1 MNSSTENM
9 IGQVLEPVFRAFPS
23 DAARRI
29 VDLEANQELQK
40 RVEELA
46 RKSNEGKLTEQEERD
61 YASLV
66 AAGDF
71 LATLQAVARRTLQQT
86 TS

>member
-1 MNSSTENM
+1 MDSSTENM
-9 IGQVLEPVFRAFPS
+9 IGKVLEPVFRTLPP

-29 VDLEANQELQK
+29 VDLEADQELQE
-40 RVEELA
+40 RVEKLA
-46 RKSNEGKLTEQEERD
+46 RKSNEGELTEQEERD

-86 TS
+86 TT